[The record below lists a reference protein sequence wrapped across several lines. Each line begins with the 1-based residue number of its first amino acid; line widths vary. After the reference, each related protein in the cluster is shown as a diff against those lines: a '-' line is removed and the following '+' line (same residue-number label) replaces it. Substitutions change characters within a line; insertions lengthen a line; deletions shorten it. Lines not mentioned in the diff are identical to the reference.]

1 VKGGDVLLPAWDKLM
16 AATRSQD
23 IAATSQQTF
32 DDVNCY
38 DNRLNQNPEWAMLE
52 GSRHFDEK
60 SAVFDALKSIT
71 KRLDQLGIPYVVV
84 GGMALY
90 KHGFRRYTDDVDL
103 LVTRESLD
111 QIHRELTGLGYLP
124 PFAQSRHLRD
134 TSNGVRIEFLV
145 TGDYPGDGKPKEVA
159 FPDPAQVAVRI
170 GDEAYVNLPTLIELK
185 LASGMTGRAR
195 RKDIGDVQEV
205 IKELKLP
212 RDFSDKLNPY
222 VRDLYL
228 ELWDEAFG

>member
-1 VKGGDVLLPAWDKLM
+1 
-16 AATRSQD
+16 
-23 IAATSQQTF
+23 
-32 DDVNCY
+32 
-38 DNRLNQNPEWAMLE
+38 
-52 GSRHFDEK
+52 
-60 SAVFDALKSIT
+60 
-71 KRLDQLGIPYVVV
+71 
-84 GGMALY
+84 MALF

-103 LVTRESLD
+103 LVTRESLER
-111 QIHRELTGLGYLP
+111 IHRELTGLGYLP

-145 TGDYPGDGKPKEVA
+145 TGDFPGDGKPKAIA
-159 FPDPAQVAVRI
+159 FPDPEQVQVKI
-170 GDEAYVNLPTLIELK
+170 GDESYVNLSTLIELK

-195 RKDIGDVQEV
+195 RKDIADVQEV

-212 RDFSDKLNPY
+212 RDYSGQLDPY